1 MIYLT
6 KEATNKDQSLKMQMM
21 FSYDKED
28 PANYSE
34 KIWNSN
40 GFFGNQRGDFTIK
53 NPNLPE
59 NTLVYCNQGTIS
71 TLKAGDYAISLDY
84 VVLGGLILANN
95 CPGLDNYKL
104 KENEV
109 IPYVPLYNTKNGYF
123 RGVKKWLA
131 YIMVQGDSDET
142 FSSYGYDQERSKIM
156 YSSFKHPL
164 PNIFQGTLFK
174 KHTKMLIKEKQTE
187 DSSKLF
193 FLLPSTT
200 DRKEKNSKSFIN
212 VHLHPIDCAYE
223 DFSNYSLKKKNFTS
237 NILIRDFQLKEKQ
250 QNLF

>member
-131 YIMVQGDSDET
+131 YIMVRGDSDET

-174 KHTKMLIKEKQTE
+174 KHTKMLISKKNKLKIHRSYF
-187 DSSKLF
+187 SSCPPL
-193 FLLPSTT
+193 
-200 DRKEKNSKSFIN
+200 RI
-212 VHLHPIDCAYE
+212 A
-223 DFSNYSLKKKNFTS
+223 KKKIANLSSMFIFIQLIALMK
-237 NILIRDFQLKEKQ
+237 ILVIIL
-250 QNLF
+250 